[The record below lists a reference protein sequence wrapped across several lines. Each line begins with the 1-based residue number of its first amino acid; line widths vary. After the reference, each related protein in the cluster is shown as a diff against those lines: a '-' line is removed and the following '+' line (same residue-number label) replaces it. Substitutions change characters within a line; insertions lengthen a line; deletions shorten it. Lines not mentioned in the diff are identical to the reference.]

1 MNRTEG
7 GWLGVSWDG
16 APPGSLWMLCDG
28 KQLGLGVLL
37 ERVEAVSSSAIT
49 DDGELPL
56 EQCVDE
62 QCAGAAEGECGNS
75 TEECVAAQQPVEQA
89 QCSNT
94 AEECVTAQQPVEQTQ
109 NRTCGSGHLCA
120 CCNLEFATPMELR
133 KHQSRCAADGP
144 ALPKRENDVPI
155 NTEHEPKSA
164 ADMKSV
170 ADMPTDV
177 VRAAVV
183 KQHSNDASSTAASH
197 KVLNHPWKA
206 LRRPDDALHGL
217 GLACQVTDVHRPS
230 TQLSMLM

>member
-75 TEECVAAQQPVEQA
+75 TEECVAAHQPVEQT
-89 QCSNT
+89 QRGNT
-94 AEECVTAQQPVEQTQ
+94 AEECVTAQQLVEQTQ
-109 NRTCGSGHLCA
+109 NCTRGSGH
-120 CCNLEFATPMELR
+120 LEFATPMGLR

-155 NTEHEPKSA
+155 NIEPKSIQASKSA
-164 ADMKSV
+164 ADIKSV

-183 KQHSNDASSTAASH
+183 KQHSNDASNTVASH